1 MKLNRIETIL
11 ATGIYLFALVLI
23 FSNEGR
29 AGFTR
34 SAASLM
40 GYATVI
46 YGTYLAF
53 TQWVSPAFFRER
65 KIDLGI
71 AFTLMLFF
79 LVWLGLTTCIWVRDY
94 HHWGDGE
101 FVIHLTR
108 GESLGGALLVF
119 LLLFVYEGIKR
130 LVRYLQQTQNTLATR
145 IAKESLVMLGG
156 GALVFV
162 MLLAI
167 EDDLAVFWLSVV
179 PFAYLVF

>member
-29 AGFTR
+29 AGVTR

-46 YGTYLAF
+46 FGAYLAF
-53 TQWVSPAFFRER
+53 TQWISPVFFKVR
-65 KIDLGI
+65 KIDLAI
-71 AFTLMLFF
+71 AFTLALFF
-79 LVWLGLTTCIWVRDY
+79 LVWLGLTTCIWVRDF
-94 HHWGDGE
+94 HWNGGQ
-101 FVIHLTR
+101 FVAHLKR

-130 LVRYLQQTQNTLATR
+130 LVRYLQQTQSTLATR
-145 IAKESLVMLGG
+145 ITKESLVVLGG

-167 EDDLAVFWLSVV
+167 EDDLAVFWISLV
-179 PFAYLVF
+179 PYAYLI